1 MSHGVQAVPDTH
13 ATRRILSIMFF
24 QTLPEVSKSLCARSL
39 VMGTLEVIGGVRVGE
54 ACGGGDGHGALA
66 NDLCIMNPLGEAPG
80 GASETCELW
89 LADSKTAFARYVNF
103 VGKSHGIGIA
113 GAEYIR
119 ALWKE
124 SGWKID
130 SLVEDGMQVERPDYW
145 VVRISLLDMTDAQ
158 VAKLARAIGGA
169 KDGDVAL
176 QAKATLV
183 KLQQRRN
190 AHTLGEERKYVNVAG
205 GPRDGPQLRTA
216 EALMRANGLHT
227 FMDKVPG
234 PLLSST
240 HGRRLSHMP
249 LAVDSSYTH
258 LIGALRKAWVISE
271 AMDDPDPELDLDG
284 LEKPKWRHH
293 TFRRSSDRFARE
305 TMEDTGVSKE
315 DIDDQFG
322 SDQAQRAKV
331 QQLRYA
337 GRAKRSQRAKISMM
351 I

>member
-271 AMDDPDPELDLDG
+271 AMDDPEFQTPSSIWTDWKNRSGDTTLSGVRPIDSRVRRWRILGYLKKT
-284 LEKPKWRHH
+284 LMISLARIKPNVPRCSSCV
-293 TFRRSSDRFARE
+293 TQVVRNARSVRRY
-305 TMEDTGVSKE
+305 
-315 DIDDQFG
+315 Q
-322 SDQAQRAKV
+322 
-331 QQLRYA
+331 
-337 GRAKRSQRAKISMM
+337 
-351 I
+351 